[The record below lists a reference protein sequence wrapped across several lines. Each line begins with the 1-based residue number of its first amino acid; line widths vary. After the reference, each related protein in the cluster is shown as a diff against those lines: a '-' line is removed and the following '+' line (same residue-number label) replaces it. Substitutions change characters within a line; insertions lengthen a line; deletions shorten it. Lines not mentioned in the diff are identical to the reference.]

1 MQITRISGMTGVEH
15 TREIDVEQEQLDA
28 WDAGLLIQEAMPQ
41 LDADDREFIMTGIT
55 PSEWDDTFGSDDTTK
70 YRV

>member
-15 TREIDVEQEQLDA
+15 TLEIDVEQEQLDA

-55 PSEWDDTFGSDDTTK
+55 PKEWDDTFGTDDTTK